1 MKQKMSV
8 KEQVALLTP
17 EQRSNIRKYELIS
30 GCISFVVIVP
40 ILVFFFNEF
49 FKYNDIM
56 NSGVSF
62 FVKQTAHEDYM
73 KTLIAYA
80 VFMLVYSVIVAVVY
94 AVVKKK
100 MPYYSFGKAFYLLTH
115 KVK

>member
-1 MKQKMSV
+1 MKEKKSV
-8 KEQVALLTP
+8 KQQVEELTP

-30 GCISFVVIVP
+30 GIISVVVIVP
-40 ILVFFFNEF
+40 ILIFFLNAF
-49 FKYNDIM
+49 FKYKEIM

-62 FVKQTAHEDYM
+62 LVKETAHKEYM
-73 KTLIAYA
+73 STLIAYG
-80 VFMLVYSVIVAVVY
+80 VFMLVYTVILGIVL

-100 MPYYSFGKAFYLLTH
+100 MPYYSFGKAVYLLTH

>member
-1 MKQKMSV
+1 MKQKKPI
-8 KEQVALLTP
+8 KEQVEELTP
-17 EQRSNIRKYELIS
+17 KQRSNIRKYELIS

-62 FVKQTAHEDYM
+62 FVKQTANEDFM

-80 VFMLVYSVIVAVVY
+80 VFMLVYTVILGIVL